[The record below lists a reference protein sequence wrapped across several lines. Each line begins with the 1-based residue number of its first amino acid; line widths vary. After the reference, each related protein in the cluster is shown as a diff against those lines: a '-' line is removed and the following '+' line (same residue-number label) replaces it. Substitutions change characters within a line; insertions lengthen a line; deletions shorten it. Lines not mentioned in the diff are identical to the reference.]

1 MSDTQLETDK
11 KLLTELKQGK
21 VEAFE
26 ELYSR
31 YFKMAA
37 SFVQNN
43 GGSSEDTKDIFQE
56 ALFVLVKKLRQPD
69 FQLTA
74 KLGTYTFSIVRH
86 LWLKRLRQKGN
97 YQLVDQDK
105 QLESIP
111 LNDND
116 IEVKQEMEHKHEL
129 IAKTMANLKVECR
142 QIILASY
149 YEKLSHAEIAEKLG
163 YAVKFVRVKLH
174 RCMESLRK
182 MVHKHPSIKSLN

>member
-1 MSDTQLETDK
+1 MNEIQLETDEQ
-11 KLLTELKQGK
+11 LILALRLGK
-21 VEAFE
+21 ARAFD
-26 ELYSR
+26 ELYTR

-43 GGSSEDTKDIFQE
+43 GGSGEDTKDIFQE
-56 ALFVLVKKLRQPD
+56 TLFVLVKKLRQPD

-74 KLGTYTFSIVRH
+74 KLSTYTFSIVRH
-86 LWLKRLRQKGN
+86 LWLKRIRQKGN

-105 QLESIP
+105 ELETIP
-111 LNDND
+111 LNDSD
-116 IEVKQEMEHKHEL
+116 IEVKQETEQKHEL
-129 IAKTMANLKVECR
+129 IAKTMANLKEECR

-174 RCMESLRK
+174 RCMGSLRK
-182 MVHKHPSIKSLN
+182 MVRNQHQPGA